1 MKYTPFFMALE
12 SSAGHCLNTHPLFLP
27 HCMKPITL
35 DWRIRDNKYHA
46 TIRKAVN
53 PAFSPAALK
62 ELEPL
67 IKKRMDEFINS
78 IETVSK
84 RNAGT
89 VNMSEWFENLAFSV
103 RKVIWWRW

>member
-1 MKYTPFFMALE
+1 
-12 SSAGHCLNTHPLFLP
+12 
-27 HCMKPITL
+27 
-35 DWRIRDNKYHA
+35 
-46 TIRKAVN
+46 VN

-103 RKVIWWRW
+103 RKVI